1 MVLARRQAN
10 HREGSWVSIK
20 GILFDAYGTLC
31 DIRDKRR
38 PFAKLVQASPDRQR
52 ARDLVMT
59 RPFDLREAARE
70 FDVDGVDL
78 DVLEDDLAAELASIE
93 LFEEV
98 SEVLKHLRA
107 GGLRLGVVSNLA
119 QPYAE
124 PLLRLL
130 PFDLDAYAW
139 SFSVG
144 SLKPDSAIFTA
155 ALDMLDLSPDEIL
168 MVGDTF
174 DADYE
179 GARKSGMHA
188 LHLDREGVS
197 ERPVPTIM
205 TLRKLTDYAPG

>member
-1 MVLARRQAN
+1 MEA
-10 HREGSWVSIK
+10 K

-31 DIRDKRR
+31 EIRDKRR

-59 RPFDLREAARE
+59 RPFNLREAARE
-70 FDVDGVDL
+70 FEVDGLDL

-98 SEVLKHLRA
+98 PEVLEHLRA
-107 GGLRLGVVSNLA
+107 SGLRLGVVSNLA

-124 PLLRLL
+124 PLLRLM
-130 PFDLDAYAW
+130 PFDFDAYAW

-155 ALDMLDLSPDEIL
+155 ALKMLDLSPEEVV

-179 GARKSGMHA
+179 GARKSGIRA
-188 LHLDREGVS
+188 LHLDREGVFD
-197 ERPVPTIM
+197 RPVPTIT
-205 TLRKLTDYAPG
+205 TLRKLTAYAPGYREPE

>member
-1 MVLARRQAN
+1 MEV
-10 HREGSWVSIK
+10 K
-20 GILFDAYGTLC
+20 GVLFDAYGTLC
-31 DIRDKRR
+31 EIRDKRR
-38 PFAKLVQASPDRQR
+38 PFAKLVNASPDRQR

-59 RPFDLREAARE
+59 RPFNLREAAQE
-70 FDVDGVDL
+70 FDVDGLDL
-78 DVLEDDLAAELASIE
+78 DALEDDLAAELASIE

-98 SEVLKHLRA
+98 TDVLEHLRA
-107 GGLRLGVVSNLA
+107 SGLRIGVASNLA

-155 ALDMLDLSPDEIL
+155 ASKMLGLSPEQIV

-188 LHLDREGVS
+188 LHLDRAGVS
-197 ERPVPTIM
+197 ERRVPTIR
-205 TLRKLTDYAPG
+205 TLHMLTDHARGNREP

>member
-1 MVLARRQAN
+1 M
-10 HREGSWVSIK
+10 
-20 GILFDAYGTLC
+20 FDAYGTLC
-31 DIRDKRR
+31 EIRDKRR
-38 PFAKLVQASPDRQR
+38 PFAKLVNASPDRQR

-59 RPFDLREAARE
+59 RPFNLREAARE
-70 FDVDGVDL
+70 FDVDGLDL
-78 DVLEDDLAAELASIE
+78 DELEDDLVAELASIE

-98 SEVLKHLRA
+98 SEVLTHLRA
-107 GGLRLGVVSNLA
+107 SGLRLGVVSNLA

-155 ALDMLDLSPDEIL
+155 ASQMLDLSPDQIV

-179 GARKSGMHA
+179 GARQSGMHA
-188 LHLDREGVS
+188 LHLDRDGVS
-197 ERPVPTIM
+197 DRRVPTIK
-205 TLRKLTDYAPG
+205 TLHGMLTACAREDREP